1 MKTKSPAKL
10 RFNLRLLFYAAL
22 LFLVI
27 TAIPAVVSAQISNPA
42 KTETAPPPP
51 PPPPPVPGTM
61 EGDAYVS
68 VEVMPEFPG
77 GDIALLRFIGSNT
90 KYPKEA
96 KDKGIMGR
104 VIVRF
109 KVTADGSVTDATV
122 MKGVDPLLDE
132 EALRVVNTV
141 PKFTPGKHKGEN
153 VPVWYMVPLTF
164 TLRKSEYEVTGNDT
178 IYSYCATSPEYI
190 GGNGAFK
197 KFKTDNLKYPEKAK
211 KLGLEGTVIVS
222 FIIDKNGTVSY
233 NRIERGVSP
242 ALDNEAIRVTKLM
255 PAWKPATEKGR
266 NVKFRYMTTF
276 EYLLTPR
283 VPEVPQEDAPF
294 VVVEEMP
301 MFPGGDV
308 ALLDFIKNNTK
319 YPEKAK
325 KNGIQGRVIVRF
337 CVMSTG
343 GVNQISVLRGVDP
356 ELDAEAIRVVSLLSN
371 FKPGKQF
378 GKPVNVWYMVPITF
392 AIEGMPPAVVPEPKK
407 PETFFYD
414 QPPVFK
420 GGEKKLYNYI
430 NKHINYPPSAKQSGK
445 EGKVLLSFVIN
456 TSGKVERVQVIR
468 RVDKELDAEA
478 VRVVSSLPA
487 WTPGKLAGKDVN
499 VLYTINVSFTLKK

>member
-1 MKTKSPAKL
+1 MKTKTPDKL
-10 RFNLRLLFYAAL
+10 HFNLRLLIYGV
-22 LFLVI
+22 LVVMLV
-27 TAIPAVVSAQISNPA
+27 AIIPSVATAQIPNA
-42 KTETAPPPP
+42 VKTENVPPPP

-61 EGDAYVS
+61 DGDAYVS
-68 VEVMPEFPG
+68 VDVMPLFPG
-77 GDIALLRFIGSNT
+77 GDLALLRFIGSNT

-109 KVTADGSVTDATV
+109 KVTADGSVADASV
-122 MKGVDPLLDE
+122 LKGVDPLLDA

-141 PKFTPGKHKGEN
+141 PKFTPGHYKGEN
-153 VPVWYMVPLTF
+153 VPVWYMVPITF

-178 IYSYCATSPEYI
+178 IYTYCATSPEFI
-190 GGNGAFK
+190 GGNGALK
-197 KFKTDNLKYPEKAK
+197 NFKTNNLKYPEKAK
-211 KLGLEGTVIVS
+211 KLGIEGTVIVS
-222 FIIDKNGTVSY
+222 FIIEKNGNVTY
-233 NRIERGVSP
+233 NKIERGVSP
-242 ALDNEAIRVTKLM
+242 ALDNEAIRVTKMM

-266 NVKFRYMTTF
+266 NVKFRYMTTY

-319 YPEKAK
+319 YPENAK

-371 FKPGKQF
+371 FKPGKQG

-392 AIEGMPPAVVPEPKK
+392 AIEGMPPAAVPEPKK
-407 PETFFYD
+407 QENFSYD

-420 GGEKKLYNYI
+420 GGEKKLYIYLK
-430 NKHINYPPSAKQSGK
+430 KHINYPPSAKQNGK

-456 TSGKVERVQVIR
+456 TSGKVERVQVLKGL
-468 RVDKELDAEA
+468 DKELDAEA
-478 VRVVSSLPA
+478 VRVVSSLPV